1 MDIDLNKALRK
12 TIRSGK
18 VLIGSNVS
26 RDAVKNNSDTTVV
39 LAANCPAHVRAE
51 IQDSNTAIIEYP
63 GMGIDLGIA
72 CGKPFNIAALTIL
85 DPGDSGIMA
94 IFEPEEAPETSE
106 TLDMLDTLEISEAV
120 ETPSGIE

>member
-26 RDAVKNNSDTTVV
+26 RDAVKNNSGATVV
-39 LAANCPAHVRAE
+39 LAANCPADVRAE

-94 IFEPEEAPETSE
+94 IFEPEKTPETSE
-106 TLDMLDTLEISEAV
+106 TLETLELSEAI
-120 ETPSGIE
+120 ETSSGIE

>member
-26 RDAVKNNSDTTVV
+26 MDAVKNNRDITVV

-72 CGKPFNIAALTIL
+72 CGKPFNIAALSIL

-94 IFEPEEAPETSE
+94 IFEPEKPPETSE
-106 TLDMLDTLEISEAV
+106 TSEAFDMLEISEVIETAV
-120 ETPSGIE
+120 GTE